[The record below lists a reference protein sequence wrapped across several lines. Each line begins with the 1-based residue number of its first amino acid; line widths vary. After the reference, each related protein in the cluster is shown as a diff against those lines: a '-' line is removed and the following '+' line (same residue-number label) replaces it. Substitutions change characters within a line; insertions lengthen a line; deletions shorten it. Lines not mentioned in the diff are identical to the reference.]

1 MKKIILLIMCL
12 FFGGVIM
19 SSALD
24 MVQENIFK
32 LSSNELKDNDT
43 LPNAQVYNG
52 YGCKGGNVSPQLK
65 WVNPPENTKSFAI
78 VCHDPDAPRSNGWYH
93 WLVINIPKN
102 VNSINQGEKIS
113 SATETVTDFETTGF
127 GGACPPVGHG
137 IHHYNFTVYALDV
150 ETLDVKQTDKPLLV
164 HNEIKKHTIAKSTIT
179 GLFERK

>member
-32 LSSNELKDNDT
+32 LTSNELTDNGT
-43 LPNAQVYNG
+43 LPNAQVYKG
-52 YGCKGGNVSPQLK
+52 YGCKGGNVSPQLS
-65 WVNPPENTKSFAI
+65 WINPPENTKSFAI
-78 VCHDPDAPRSNGWYH
+78 VCHDPDAPRPNGWYH

-102 VNSINQGEKIS
+102 VNSINQGAKIP

-150 ETLDVKQTDKPLLV
+150 ETLDVKQTDKPLTV